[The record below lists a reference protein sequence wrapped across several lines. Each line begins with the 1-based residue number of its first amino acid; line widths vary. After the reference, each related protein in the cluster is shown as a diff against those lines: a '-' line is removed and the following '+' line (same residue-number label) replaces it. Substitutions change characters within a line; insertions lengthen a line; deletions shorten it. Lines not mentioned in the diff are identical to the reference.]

1 MKTSKAMQKKDGD
14 KKLKMTLK
22 RTTKNVLVPKSNSRP
37 PTGEIN
43 FSGQKTPVST
53 LKRTTKNVLVPKR
66 GY

>member
-1 MKTSKAMQKKDGD
+1 MKTSKAMPKKDGD

-22 RTTKNVLVPKSNSRP
+22 RTTKNVLVPKSNRP

-43 FSGQKTPVST
+43 FSGQRTPVAT
-53 LKRTTKNVLVPKR
+53 LKKTTKNVLVPKR